1 MRGAQLQIALRRR
14 LATSTQ
20 WISQWALGT
29 FDSQDGD
36 PTAILGWIAPR
47 RSKGSEMKP
56 TPPRSLKPPA
66 PVCCI
71 KAGLFCWFCLFGLGL
86 FKAMGYAANTPSH
99 PIPPIP
105 AIGWP
110 SNEKNSQIHRAIGQH
125 PNIKGL
131 PSRCQGCPPGGNG
144 INKVPS
150 YGRPTGCYDVQ
161 FYPHPT
167 DRPT

>member
-20 WISQWALGT
+20 WMSQWALGA

-36 PTAILGWIAPR
+36 PTAFLSWIVPR

-86 FKAMGYAANTPSH
+86 FKAMGYAANTPSSTD
-99 PIPPIP
+99 PVPKVVL
-105 AIGWP
+105 P
-110 SNEKNSQIHRAIGQH
+110 SNAKN
-125 PNIKGL
+125 P
-131 PSRCQGCPPGGNG
+131 
-144 INKVPS
+144 
-150 YGRPTGCYDVQ
+150 
-161 FYPHPT
+161 
-167 DRPT
+167 